1 MIPKL
6 LSDESIGL
14 WVLDRRHLSIDKS
27 AWMNGWM
34 RHIVKSDLSAT
45 GPHQSWSHRV
55 YKIAIAIINAHCYF
69 FFFLLFRLGV
79 TTPPSPYSQ
88 HCPLWYLLSTCP
100 LHYISELSHLLPS
113 NTIPP
118 LSSSFVFDQQWHSVH
133 WHLVGRQHQ
142 SPYLLRWSAC
152 LIWELFYIEYPSW
165 HNPPYLSRL
174 GNTNSNTMV
183 CFTSLVEPV
192 MYQSLNRCG
201 FKVHHCH
208 SFTYLAKRTMLYLKA
223 SQDIV
228 RCVQCWLLQVFSV
241 DILLKFR
248 IFHILKG
255 PVAKRHKLR
264 KL

>member
-1 MIPKL
+1 MIEAYCKKWFECPRAPPVMKSPSLQNCHCHYKCTL
-6 LSDESIGL
+6 LL
-14 WVLDRRHLSIDKS
+14 LF
-27 AWMNGWM
+27 
-34 RHIVKSDLSAT
+34 LSAVPFRSHNT
-45 GPHQSWSHRV
+45 SITLSPALSSVVPNLCMSSSLHQWTFSLTAFKHNS
-55 YKIAIAIINAHCYF
+55 
-69 FFFLLFRLGV
+69 
-79 TTPPSPYSQ
+79 
-88 HCPLWYLLSTCP
+88 
-100 LHYISELSHLLPS
+100 
-113 NTIPP
+113 P

-142 SPYLLRWSAC
+142 SPYLLRWSVC

-174 GNTNSNTMV
+174 GNTTRNTMA

-192 MYQSLNRCG
+192 MYQSLNKCG
-201 FKVHHCH
+201 FRVHHCH

-255 PVAKRHKLR
+255 PVAKRQKLR